1 MADHQVTS
9 IVKFISYKN
18 KIERSEIKRI
28 EGALGT
34 MGRRILHLA
43 QAYAPV
49 DTGALR
55 DDGRVQRDSE
65 GAITVAF
72 GGLSVP
78 YARRRHYEN
87 NKNPQT
93 KLYLER
99 AGDQISKQGLDL
111 S

>member
-1 MADHQVTS
+1 MEHQTTT

-18 KIERSEIKRI
+18 KVEKSEIGRI
-28 EGALGT
+28 ESALGI

-55 DDGRVQRDSE
+55 GDGRVVREQE
-65 GAITVAF
+65 GSITVAF
-72 GGLSVP
+72 GGLEIP

-93 KLYLER
+93 KYYLER
-99 AGDQISKQGLDL
+99 AGDQIVRQGIDL
-111 S
+111 A

>member
-1 MADHQVTS
+1 MEHQVTT
-9 IVKFISYKN
+9 IVKFTSYKSLVESSEIN
-18 KIERSEIKRI
+18 KIEN
-28 EGALGT
+28 ALGI

-55 DDGRVQRDSE
+55 ADGRVVREQE
-65 GAITVAF
+65 GTITVAF
-72 GGLSVP
+72 GGLEVP

-93 KLYLER
+93 KYYLER
-99 AGDQISKQGLDL
+99 AGDQIAKQGIDL
-111 S
+111 A

>member
-1 MADHQVTS
+1 MEHQTTT
-9 IVKFISYKN
+9 IVKFVSYKSVVE
-18 KIERSEIKRI
+18 KAEIGRI
-28 EGALGT
+28 ESALGI

-55 DDGRVQRDSE
+55 GDGRVNREQE
-65 GAITVAF
+65 GTITVAF
-72 GGLSVP
+72 GGLDVP

-93 KLYLER
+93 KYYLER
-99 AGDQISKQGLDL
+99 AGNQIAKQGIDL
-111 S
+111 A